1 MSIGRGF
8 TRRAEGILEQLNRE
22 IKRRTDVVQVFP
34 DEASVIRLVGAVL
47 LEIADEWAVE
57 RHYFSQSSMQR
68 LAGPRRTAPDLF
80 RTA

>member
-1 MSIGRGF
+1 M
-8 TRRAEGILEQLNRE
+8 EQLDRE
-22 IKRRTDVVQVFP
+22 IKRRMDVVQVFP
-34 DEASVIRLVGAVL
+34 DEASVIRLVSAVL